1 VQRLR
6 VPPGDQDISVP
17 LNECVC
23 TDEFRVDVEFVL
35 HRVQGAV
42 SCVLAEGLL
51 DLVRVT
57 GVVPQIVRFIHG
69 ERMIVLLCGE
79 NEGCDCEVVMTSG
92 FERPDVD
99 CAEEVRLRV
108 FENGVW
114 EVEFAS
120 NLGDLPVAAWDG

>member
-1 VQRLR
+1 
-6 VPPGDQDISVP
+6 
-17 LNECVC
+17 
-23 TDEFRVDVEFVL
+23 
-35 HRVQGAV
+35 
-42 SCVLAEGLL
+42 
-51 DLVRVT
+51 
-57 GVVPQIVRFIHG
+57 
-69 ERMIVLLCGE
+69 
-79 NEGCDCEVVMTSG
+79 MTSG